1 MIPRLRARRPLAVAA
16 ALSVAAVL
24 AACSSQ
30 TLGTVTE
37 STPATTPTPSA
48 SVPASPG
55 ATPGATSGTDPAL
68 AVYYGQHL
76 AWSACGGSFRCAYLT
91 VPIDYAKPAGDTM
104 KLAVLRLPASGDRLG
119 SMITDPGGPGS
130 SGVDFARQAR
140 ALFSDTL
147 RSHYDVVGFDP
158 RGVQRSSPITCLS
171 DKQWDGYLAADGT
184 PDTAAE
190 ESQYVAWD
198 KTFAQ
203 GCVSRSNLEVLKHA
217 STVETA
223 KDLDILRV
231 ALGDKKLTYFGFS
244 YGTMLGAVYADLFPT
259 HIARMVLDGAM
270 DPSIGNVGLTH
281 GQAKGME
288 LALTRF
294 VEDCDK
300 QSDCPLPDGVQTGL
314 TKLQSWLDGLDAKPL
329 TTGDPERPLTQAL
342 GLGAIFS
349 YLYFPAY
356 GDWDALRAGL
366 QDAFDG
372 DGSTLLQMFDERN
385 QRNDAGHY
393 TTNLYSAY
401 YAISGLDYPDRPDE
415 AQIKVLAD
423 QWSKEAPIAGA
434 SLAWSTLL
442 YSYWPVPATGHPHE
456 IHAPGSP
463 PILVVG
469 TTYDPATPYP
479 WAQAL
484 AKQLSK
490 GVLLT
495 RVGDGHTGY
504 GKGSACTDQA
514 VDSYLVTGATPPAG
528 TVCR

>member
-1 MIPRLRARRPLAVAA
+1 MITRLRSRRPLALAG
-16 ALSVAAVL
+16 ALSVAALL
-24 AACSSQ
+24 AACSSR
-30 TLGTVTE
+30 TIGSITE
-37 STPATTPTPSA
+37 STAAPSSSASPSA
-48 SVPASPG
+48 GASAG
-55 ATPGATSGTDPAL
+55 VDPAL
-68 AVYYGQHL
+68 ATYYGQRL
-76 AWSACGGSFRCAYLT
+76 SWTACGGSFRCAYLT
-91 VPIDYAKPAGDTM
+91 VPLDYAKPDGTTI
-104 KLAVLRLPASGDRLG
+104 KLAVLRLPASGSRIG
-119 SMITDPGGPGS
+119 AMVTDPGGPGD
-130 SGVDFARQAR
+130 SGVDFAREAR

-147 RSHYDVVGFDP
+147 REHYDVVGFDP
-158 RGVQRSSPITCLS
+158 RGVQRSSPINCLS
-171 DKQWDGYLAADGT
+171 DKQWDEYFAADGS
-184 PDTAAE
+184 PDGAAGE
-190 ESQYVAWD
+190 AQFVALD

-203 GCVSRSNLEVLKHA
+203 GCLARSNPEVLKHV

-223 KDLDILRV
+223 KDLDILRA

-270 DPSIGNVGLTH
+270 DPSIGNVGLAH

-300 QSDCPLPDGVQTGL
+300 QSDCPLPDGTQAGL
-314 TKLQSWLDGLDAKPL
+314 DKLQSWLTGLDSKPL
-329 TTGDPERPLTQAL
+329 STGDPKRPLTQAL

-356 GDWDALRAGL
+356 GDWDSLRVGL

-372 DGSTLLQMFDERN
+372 DGSTLLQMYDERN
-385 QRNDAGHY
+385 DRDGAGRY

-401 YAISGLDYPDRPDE
+401 NAISAIDYPDRPDE
-415 AQIKVLAD
+415 AQVKVLAD

-434 SLAWSTLL
+434 SLAWATLL
-442 YSYWPVPATGHPHE
+442 YNYWPVPATGHPHE

-504 GKGSACTDQA
+504 GKGSDCTDQA
-514 VDSYLVTGATPPAG
+514 VDRYLVTGVTPPVG

>member
-1 MIPRLRARRPLAVAA
+1 MITALRTRRALALVGALAAA
-16 ALSVAAVL
+16 ALVAS
-24 AACSSQ
+24 CSSK
-30 TLGTVTE
+30 TIGTVTQ
-37 STPATTPTPSA
+37 SSPAPGPS
-48 SVPASPG
+48 SS
-55 ATPGATSGTDPAL
+55 ATPGASSSVPSGVDPAL
-68 AVYYGQHL
+68 ATFYGQRL
-76 AWSACGGSFRCAYLT
+76 NWAVCGGSFRCATLT
-91 VPIDYAKPAGDTM
+91 VPLDYSQPGGATI
-104 KLAVLRLPASGDRLG
+104 KLAVLKLPASGQRIG
-119 SMITDPGGPGS
+119 SMVTDPGGPGA

-140 ALFSDTL
+140 AIFSDSL
-147 RSHYDVVGFDP
+147 REHYDVVGFDP
-158 RGVQRSSPITCLS
+158 RGVQRSSPINCLT
-171 DKQWDGYLAADGT
+171 DQQWDDYLAADGT
-184 PDTAAE
+184 PDDAAE
-190 ESQYVAWD
+190 QNQLVAWD
-198 KTFAQ
+198 KTFTA
-203 GCVSRSNLEVLKHA
+203 GCASRSNAQVLKHV

-223 KDLDILRV
+223 KDLDILRA
-231 ALGDKKLTYFGFS
+231 ALGDPKLTYFGFS

-270 DPSIGNVGLTH
+270 DPSIGNVGLAH

-300 QSDCPLPDGVQTGL
+300 QSDCPLPDGTQAGL
-314 TKLQSWLDGLDAKPL
+314 DKIQSWLDGLDSKPL
-329 TTGDPERPLTQAL
+329 PTGDAKRPLTQAL

-356 GDWDALRAGL
+356 GDWDTLRAGL

-372 DGSTLLQMFDERN
+372 DGSTLLQMYDERN
-385 QRNDAGHY
+385 DRNDAGHY

-401 YAISGLDYPDRPDE
+401 NAISALDYPDRPDVT
-415 AQIKVLAD
+415 QVKTLAD

-434 SLAWSTLL
+434 SLAWATLL
-442 YSYWPVPATGHPHE
+442 YNYWPVPATGRPHE

-504 GKGSACTDQA
+504 GKGSDCTDQA
-514 VDSYLVTGATPPAG
+514 VNHYLVSGTTPPAG
-528 TVCR
+528 TVCQ

>member
-1 MIPRLRARRPLAVAA
+1 MIPRLRASRPLAVAA

-24 AACSSQ
+24 AACSSK

-37 STPATTPTPSA
+37 STPATTPSASA

-55 ATPGATSGTDPAL
+55 ATPGSTSGTDPAL
-68 AVYYGQHL
+68 ATYYGQHL
-76 AWSACGGSFRCAYLT
+76 AWSVCGGSFRCAYLT
-91 VPIDYAKPAGDTM
+91 VPIDYAKPAGDTI
-104 KLAVLRLPASGDRLG
+104 KLAVLKLPASGDRVG
-119 SMITDPGGPGS
+119 SMVTDPGGPGS

-140 ALFSDTL
+140 ALFSDAL
-147 RSHYDVVGFDP
+147 RSHYDVGGFDP
-158 RGVQRSSPITCLS
+158 RGVQRSSPVTCLS
-171 DKQWDGYLAADGT
+171 DKQWDDYFAADGT
-184 PDTAAE
+184 PDDAAE
-190 ESQYVAWD
+190 ESQFVALD
-198 KTFAQ
+198 KTFVQ
-203 GCVSRSNLEVLKHA
+203 GCVSRTNPEVLKHV

-223 KDLDILRV
+223 KDLDILRA

-244 YGTMLGAVYADLFPT
+244 YGTMLGAVYAEQFPT
-259 HIARMVLDGAM
+259 RVARMVLDGAM
-270 DPSIGNVGLTH
+270 DPSIGNVGLGH

-300 QSDCPLPDGVQTGL
+300 QSDCPLPNGTQAGL
-314 TKLQSWLDGLDAKPL
+314 NKLQSFVEGLDAKPL
-329 TTGDPERPLTQAL
+329 PTGDAKRPLTQAL
-342 GLGAIFS
+342 GLGAILT
-349 YLYFPAY
+349 YMYFPAY
-356 GDWDALRAGL
+356 GDWDTLRGGL

-372 DGSTLLQMFDERN
+372 DGSTLLQMLDERN
-385 QRNDAGHY
+385 DRNDAGHY
-393 TTNLYSAY
+393 TSNLYSAY
-401 YAISGLDYPDRPDE
+401 NAISALDYPDRPDE
-415 AQIKVLAD
+415 AQVKVLAD
-423 QWSKEAPIAGA
+423 QWSKEAPIVGA
-434 SLAWSTLL
+434 SSAWATLL
-442 YSYWPVPATGHPHE
+442 YSYWPVAATGRPHE

-504 GKGSACTDQA
+504 GKGSDCTDEA
-514 VDSYLVTGATPPAG
+514 VDRYLVTGATPPAG